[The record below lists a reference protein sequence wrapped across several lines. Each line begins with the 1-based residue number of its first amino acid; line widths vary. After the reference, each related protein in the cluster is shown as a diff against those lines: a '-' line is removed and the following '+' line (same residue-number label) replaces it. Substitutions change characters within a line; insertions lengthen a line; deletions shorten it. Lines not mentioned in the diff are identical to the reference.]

1 MFNFNFDWGA
11 IADFNTNF
19 NPVAFQQEVAA
30 LANIATVAAVN
41 SPAVVS
47 APANVAPAPAA
58 VQPVVQQVIQA
69 VAPVIAPSVPAPIIA
84 KLERIIPEEVVSNP
98 QVVASPAGVTVPPA
112 ALNTI
117 ASSISTTFKNDA
129 QKDAEIRTALQQ
141 VASTPTTSAPTTTTT
156 AATVTTPAPTTAA
169 VSTPKPEPVPAP
181 APVVDEQTKAA
192 AMATQPTS
200 TSPATSTA
208 AVSATQVAYSGRG
221 ISNDPLMADGK
232 PFTGNRNGI
241 DYKDGV
247 AVEATRA
254 DILQADREAAA
265 AAESAAR
272 AKSNPLYNFQV
283 RPEATQD
290 DPNFIKYYSW
300 IGGVNTGEWKLYQA
314 PNTEENQLKYGGRA
328 TGGTTA
334 ATPGSAVGANQVVGP
349 APTGGTGAT
358 GGTGTAGGTGTTGGA
373 TGAAGTAGGATGTTG
388 TTGGATGTAGTAGTT
403 GTTTPLLAKDV
414 FKSTLALYFGE
425 AELNK
430 GWMDELYNAVSKF
443 YRTGTDIPTSLNMA
457 LIDSRKNPN
466 LKAFT
471 DRFSGIFALQDL
483 RQAGK
488 PVSVPT
494 IAEYVAAQAGMA
506 EVFNQAGLGDVATEQ
521 FTGELIGKGNSVST
535 VADKVAKVF
544 QRIDMAPKEI
554 KDTLNRYFPTV
565 DRTTLA
571 KTVLLGQ
578 KGVEQLQDE
587 LSKYEVLAA
596 AEQQGIGALG
606 ARGIAGGL
614 TEERAQQYARMGETY
629 GSIMPKLAKVAQATP
644 TVTKLSQISKVPDI
658 GQAGV
663 EKAVISGTAEE
674 LQKLQQLSD
683 VEEAR
688 FMARSGRLASRN
700 RATAGLL

>member
-1 MFNFNFDWGA
+1 MFNFNFDWNA
-11 IADFNTNF
+11 IADFGANF

-58 VQPVVQQVIQA
+58 VQPVVQQVIQS
-69 VAPVIAPSVPAPIIA
+69 VAPVIAPSVPPTIISKLEPIIV
-84 KLERIIPEEVVSNP
+84 EQVVSNP
-98 QVVASPAGVTVPPA
+98 QVVASPAGVAVPPA
-112 ALNTI
+112 TLNTI

-129 QKDAEIRTALQQ
+129 QKDAEIRAALQE
-141 VASTPTTSAPTTTTT
+141 VATNPTPATTT
-156 AATVTTPAPTTAA
+156 

-192 AMATQPTS
+192 AMAPIGITGAIG
-200 TSPATSTA
+200 ATGPSGGATG
-208 AVSATQVAYSGRG
+208 AVGATGATGGATGATGSAVTEVAYSGRG
-221 ISNDPLMADGK
+221 ISNDPLMENGK

-265 AAESAAR
+265 ATEAEAR

-290 DPNFIKYYSW
+290 NPNFIKYYSW

-314 PNTEENQLKYGGRA
+314 PNTEENQLKYGGRVA
-328 TGGTTA
+328 GGTTA

-349 APTGGTGAT
+349 APTGATGA
-358 GGTGTAGGTGTTGGA
+358 AGTTGGA
-373 TGAAGTAGGATGTTG
+373 TGATGATGGATGAVGATGANGGATGATGTTG
-388 TTGGATGTAGTAGTT
+388 TTATG
-403 GTTTPLLAKDV
+403 PLLAKDV

-425 AELNK
+425 EELNK
-430 GWMDELYNAVSKF
+430 GWMDELYNSVSKF
-443 YRTGTDIPTSLNMA
+443 YRAGTDVPTAFNMA
-457 LIDSRKNPN
+457 LLDSRTNPN

-471 DRFSGIFALQDL
+471 DRFKGIYDLQDL
-483 RQAGK
+483 RQSGK
-488 PVSVPT
+488 PVTVPT

-506 EVFNQAGLGDVATEQ
+506 DTLKQAGLSDIATEQ
-521 FTGELIGKGNSVST
+521 FTGELIGKGNSVTT
-535 VADKVAKVF
+535 VADKIAKTF
-544 QRIDMAPKEI
+544 QRIDMAPKAI
-554 KDTLNRYFPTV
+554 KDTLSRYFPTV
-565 DRTTLA
+565 DRATLA
-571 KTVLLGQ
+571 RTLLMGQ

-587 LSKYEVLAA
+587 LSQYEVLAA

-614 TEERAQQYARMGETY
+614 TEQRAQEYARMGETY
-629 GSIMPKLAKVAQATP
+629 GSIMPKLARVAAATP

-658 GQAGV
+658 GQEGV

-674 LQKLQQLSD
+674 LKKLEELSTS
-683 VEEAR
+683 EEAR
-688 FMARSGRLASRN
+688 FMGRSGRLASRN
-700 RATAGLL
+700 RAIAGLL